1 MRYRFV
7 LLACLLRIGVLPCM
21 IYGQSIADGPTDAHA
36 QKSFAEGQ
44 SLEAKH
50 EYAFA
55 LDSFK
60 KADKQ
65 DGHCVACARKVM
77 TLGASLGDY
86 KAADAASQE
95 LIAMANTPAEQARA
109 HVDRAEMLLAMG
121 KAKKKP
127 ECFAAGEKE
136 TESALALQPGDG
148 AALYLK
154 GACLAN
160 EQQDEAARQVFAA
173 LLPRL
178 KKGSVDAG
186 RVARY
191 AERPELVRARMAPAF
206 TVTSLDGKR
215 VSLDE
220 LGDKV
225 VLIDFWATW
234 CGPCREALPHMQH
247 IAREFAGQPLVILS
261 VSLDSDEAKWKQ
273 FISQNNM
280 TWMQYRDG
288 GFDGRLAKTFAV
300 NAIPHTFTIDG
311 DGVLQDEHVGDA
323 SIEGKLKKLL
333 EQVKQRQKTIP
344 TEQAAVSGTQ

>member
-1 MRYRFV
+1 MPYRFF
-7 LLACLLRIGVLPCM
+7 LLACFLGIGALPFTVH
-21 IYGQSIADGPTDAHA
+21 GQNVADQPTDAQA

-44 SLEAKH
+44 NLEAKH
-50 EYAFA
+50 QYIFA

-65 DGHCVACARKVM
+65 DGHCAACAKKVM
-77 TLGASLGDY
+77 TLSAGLGDY

-95 LIAMANTPAEQARA
+95 LIALAKTPGEQAKA
-109 HVDRAEMLLAMG
+109 HLDRAGMLLAMG

-148 AALYLK
+148 VALYMK
-154 GACLAN
+154 GVCLAN

-186 RVARY
+186 RVSRY

-206 TVTSLDGKR
+206 TVTSLDGQR
-215 VSLDE
+215 VSLDD

-247 IAREFAGQPLVILS
+247 IAKEFAGQPLVILS

-280 TWMQYRDG
+280 TWMQYRDE
-288 GFDGRLAKTFAV
+288 GFDGRLAKTFDV
-300 NAIPHTFTIDG
+300 HAIPHTFTIDG

-323 SIEGKLKKLL
+323 NIEGKLKKLL
-333 EQVKQRQKTIP
+333 EQVKQRQKP
-344 TEQAAVSGTQ
+344 VAAEQAAVSGIQ

>member
-1 MRYRFV
+1 MQYRFA
-7 LLACLLRIGVLPCM
+7 LLACFLWIVALPFT

-44 SLEAKH
+44 SLEARH
-50 EYAFA
+50 QYAFA

-65 DGHCVACARKVM
+65 DGHCAACARKVM

-86 KAADAASQE
+86 KVADAASQE
-95 LIAMANTPAEQARA
+95 LVAMAKTPGEQAKA

-127 ECFAAGEKE
+127 ECFAEGEKE
-136 TESALALQPGDG
+136 TESALALQPENA
-148 AALYLK
+148 AALYVK

-186 RVARY
+186 RVSRY

-247 IAREFAGQPLVILS
+247 IAKEFAGQPLVVLS
-261 VSLDSDEAKWKQ
+261 VSLDSDETKWKQ
-273 FISQNNM
+273 FVSQNNM

-288 GFDGRLAKTFAV
+288 GFDGSLAKTFGV

-323 SIEGKLKKLL
+323 NIEGKLRKLL
-333 EQVKQRQKTIP
+333 EQAKQRQKSVP
-344 TEQAAVSGTQ
+344 AEQAAISGIQ

>member
-1 MRYRFV
+1 MQHRF
-7 LLACLLRIGVLPCM
+7 ACFVCFLWIGALPFT
-21 IYGQSIADGPTDAHA
+21 IYGQSVADGPTDTHA
-36 QKSFAEGQ
+36 QKSFAEGK

-50 EYAFA
+50 QYAFA

-65 DGHCVACARKVM
+65 DGHCAACAREVM
-77 TLGASLGDY
+77 TLGAGLGDY
-86 KAADAASQE
+86 KASDAASQE
-95 LIAMANTPAEQARA
+95 LISMAKTPGEQAKA
-109 HVDRAEMLLAMG
+109 HVERAKMLLAMG

-127 ECFAAGEKE
+127 ECFAEGEKE
-136 TESALALQPGDG
+136 TDSALALQPEDG

-154 GACLAN
+154 GTCLAN
-160 EQQDEAARQVFAA
+160 EQQDEAARRVFAA

-178 KKGSVDAG
+178 KKGSIDAG
-186 RVARY
+186 RVSRY

-247 IAREFAGQPLVILS
+247 IAKEFAGQPLVVLS

-288 GFDGRLAKTFAV
+288 GFDGNLARTFGV

-323 SIEGKLKKLL
+323 SIEGKLRKLL
-333 EQVKQRQKTIP
+333 EQVKQRQKIVP
-344 TEQAAVSGTQ
+344 AEQAAMSGTQ